1 MLMTYNRPHWLCMSK
16 ENIMLTLLIL
26 GPIQHDNDID
36 IFLQP
41 LIDDL
46 KLLWNGVE
54 VYDVV
59 SKSNFNL
66 RVVLMWTMNDF
77 LAYENRDGC
86 TTKDKLTCP
95 ICGSTRILSGCTI
108 VRN

>member
-1 MLMTYNRPHWLCMSK
+1 MIPSPKHF
-16 ENIMLTLLIL
+16 
-26 GPIQHDNDID
+26 GNDID

-46 KLLWNGVE
+46 KLLWDDVE
-54 VYDVV
+54 VYNVV

-66 RVVLMWTMNDF
+66 RVVLMWTINDF
-77 LAYENRDGC
+77 PVYGILLGVQQRAWWHVQFV
-86 TTKDKLTCP
+86 
-95 ICGSTRILSGCTI
+95 GSPHILSGCTI